1 VPLFLHPNPAAR
13 TKMSLNT
20 GMAKL
25 KKTAVDKRYP
35 HAIGDL
41 AEAMGKGAAD
51 MGDDSIYGRAL
62 QACADTFGRIL
73 DLNHDF
79 DSQVQ
84 QNLLEPLKTL
94 MDKDL
99 REIMKHRKKLE
110 GRRLDY
116 DYKRRKQQGSKTS
129 VTDAEIKVC
138 EQKMEESKAI
148 SESAMASLIDNET
161 EQIGQVAAFVQAY
174 LQFMQGAA
182 AELDSLNETLQERLS
197 EASSKPRSERKAIV
211 KPTYDDDEDDEGA
224 SAEQPCARA
233 IYDFEAENKGE
244 LSFNEGDTIILTARL
259 DENWLQGE
267 CHGKSGIFPTNY
279 VEIIKDI

>member
-1 VPLFLHPNPAAR
+1 
-13 TKMSLNT
+13 LNT
-20 GMAKL
+20 SMAKL

-41 AEAMGKGAAD
+41 AEAMSKGAAD
-51 MGDDSIYGRAL
+51 MGDDSIYGSAL
-62 QACADTFGRIL
+62 QACADSFGRIL

-94 MDKDL
+94 MEKDL
-99 REIMKHRKKLE
+99 KEISKHRKKLE
-110 GRRLDY
+110 GRRLDF
-116 DYKRRKQQGSKTS
+116 DYKRRKQTGGKTS
-129 VTDAEIKVC
+129 VTEADIKLC

-148 SESAMASLIDNET
+148 SESAMANLIDNET
-161 EQIGQVAAFVQAY
+161 EQISQIAAFVQAY
-174 LQFMQGAA
+174 LSFTQSAA
-182 AELDSLNETLQERLS
+182 AELEVLNEQLQERLS
-197 EASSKPRSERKAIV
+197 EAAAKPRSERRSIAKV
-211 KPTYDDDEDDEGA
+211 QYDDDDDEESSPTGYSDHQQA
-224 SAEQPCARA
+224 CARA

-267 CHGKSGIFPTNY
+267 VHGKSGIFPSNY
-279 VEIIKDI
+279 VDIIRDI